1 MLVGCTYNP
10 KEIGVVSEQE
20 HPYDPSHRNNKE
32 AENKPLFCPIVK
44 ISIQWENKVS
54 RPCFL

>member
-10 KEIGVVSEQE
+10 KEIGVVSE